1 MLQIDLGAKLLVF
14 EAQTFE
20 LIGVADGDRGQSRDS
35 REELK
40 VILAEGRRRIAGVQI
55 NDAEEFIG
63 GHKRNAEQGMG
74 AFLPG
79 SVRRVKSGTRLN
91 LIVEDGNALIQDVV
105 DQRAVYVDRMF
116 GAGDAIPSNS
126 GGRLGGAVVEEEN
139 RAAFGG
145 NHVENHAEQL
155 PLERFGV
162 AHRTDDSA
170 DLEKSDERAVEPF
183 GVRQCGKRFRAKIKQ
198 FIMTELMSL
207 CADCKIVIEVDGTA
221 GSERRVL
228 GLKKEERTSYA
239 DLITRRK
246 NALLYGNAIHK
257 STRGAVQVR

>member
-1 MLQIDLGAKLLVF
+1 
-14 EAQTFE
+14 
-20 LIGVADGDRGQSRDS
+20 
-35 REELK
+35 
-40 VILAEGRRRIAGVQI
+40 
-55 NDAEEFIG
+55 
-63 GHKRNAEQGMG
+63 MG

-79 SVRRVKSGTRLN
+79 SVRRVKSGARLN
-91 LIVEDGNALIQDVV
+91 LIVEDGNALIQDATN
-105 DQRAVYVDRMF
+105 QRAVYVDWMF
-116 GAGDAIPSNS
+116 GAGDAIPSNG

-170 DLEKSDERAVEPF
+170 DLEKSDEGAVEPF
-183 GVRQCGKRFRAKIKQ
+183 GVRQCGKCFRAKIKQ
-198 FIMTELMSL
+198 FIMTELVSL
-207 CADCKIVIEVDGTA
+207 RADCKIVIEVDGTA
-221 GSERRVL
+221 GGERRVL